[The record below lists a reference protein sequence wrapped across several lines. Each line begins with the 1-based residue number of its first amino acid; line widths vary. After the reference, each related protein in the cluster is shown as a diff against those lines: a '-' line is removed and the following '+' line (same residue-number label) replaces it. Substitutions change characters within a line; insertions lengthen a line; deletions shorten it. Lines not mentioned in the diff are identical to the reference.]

1 MKLRIVIDKEKEEQ
15 ILIYAHEKTPL
26 IESIERLIENDAPYL
41 TGYSEVGA
49 TVLSPDE
56 VYCFISENGKTY
68 ALTEKEKL
76 VIKSRLYIIESTLGN
91 GFVRLNQSCIANTNK
106 IKRFEADIY
115 GSLMVI
121 FKNGY
126 KDYVS
131 RRQVKSVKE
140 RLGI

>member
-26 IESIERLIENDAPYL
+26 IESIERLIENDAPRL
-41 TGYSEVGA
+41 TGYSEKGA

-56 VYCFISENGKTY
+56 VYCFISEKGKTY
-68 ALTEKEKL
+68 AITEKEKL
-76 VIKSRLYIIESTLGN
+76 IVKSRLYIIENSLDGA
-91 GFVRLNQSCIANTNK
+91 FVRLNQSCIGNISK
-106 IKRFEADIY
+106 IKRFEADLY
-115 GSLMVI
+115 GSLTVV

>member
-1 MKLRIVIDKEKEEQ
+1 MKLRIVIDKEKEEE

-26 IESIERLIENDAPYL
+26 VESIERIVENNTARL
-41 TGYSEVGA
+41 TGYSEKGA
-49 TVLSPDE
+49 ILLSPDE
-56 VYCFISENGKTY
+56 IHCFISDNGKTY

-76 VIKSRLYIIESTLGN
+76 LVKSRLYIIESSLGDS
-91 GFVRLNQSCIANTNK
+91 FIRLNQSCIANISK
-106 IKRFEADIY
+106 VRRFEADLY
-115 GSLMVI
+115 GSLTVI

-131 RRQVKSVKE
+131 RRQVKAVKE